1 VATSTQQLQQA
12 LARTSS
18 APKPISMEQIP
29 EATIDVTGG
38 TNISLD
44 LDKLGVKKRKDQ
56 PLSFSSTF
64 DIQIEETY
72 GNLINNIDYNDP
84 MSIEAFRQQ
93 VLGDVNNQLRVDLP
107 DFESVKETPPP
118 VVETTGSELG
128 LSSDSVSETP
138 NVEGGFPSAGSLAVS
153 RFGPSVAVGAI
164 GGASVSDLAKG
175 VGTSLALGAVSP
187 VNQLYGAVNNFT
199 KGIDISNPIGAL
211 NFASNALAAGK
222 GLSNLLSGNL
232 VDQVTGG
239 VKNVG
244 QVVTDFINNPVDTLK
259 GGVTAFS
266 NQATMGTATP
276 QINQV
281 RGINNYNYVTDART
295 GKLAGAPGMFGAVP
309 GIGTA
314 ISLGSA
320 LADVTG
326 FTETLQK
333 EYELEAE
340 IGRAGS
346 FGEIGNGISV
356 GHGYGTDIVSVDGVT
371 LDVGKLGDL
380 SNPNSVAANITDALH
395 GNSRVDPDF
404 GFFDMMDP
412 EEQAF
417 FQDRREEMARNISD
431 NAKQIAEGLATQQK
445 NFAAFGAN
453 QNLLATEPLTEM
465 MEITQDPVQKELNRI
480 DYLSSINGM
489 SDYGETFDTLPD
501 IPDNARFDFSDI
513 DDFGNPTVSYDSIEE
528 ALAGIAAGFGQL
540 GDSLFGSN
548 VDTVDG
554 VGAVGKAAT
563 SQQAYNEAF
572 DAVDTVGGTSG
583 GGASDASGGG
593 GASADAAGGYDDD
606 ESFDEENDGNW

>member
-12 LARTSS
+12 LARTSG
-18 APKPISMEQIP
+18 APRPTSMEQIP

-38 TNISLD
+38 TDISLQ

-56 PLSFSSTF
+56 PLNFSSTF
-64 DIQIEETY
+64 DFQIEETY
-72 GNLINNIDYNDP
+72 GNLINNINYNDP
-84 MSIEAFRQQ
+84 MSIEAFKQQ
-93 VLGDVNNQLRVDLP
+93 VLGDVNNQLRVDLT
-107 DFESVKETPPP
+107 DFDSVKETQPP

-128 LSSDSVSETP
+128 VTSDSVSETP
-138 NVEGGFPSAGSLAVS
+138 NVESGFPSTGSLAVS

-164 GGASVSDLAKG
+164 GGASASDLAKG
-175 VGTSLALGAVSP
+175 VGTSLALGAISP

-199 KGIDISNPIGAL
+199 KGINISNPIGAL
-211 NFASNALAAGK
+211 NFASNALSAGK

-395 GNSRVDPDF
+395 GNSRVDPDL
-404 GFFDMMDP
+404 GFIDVMDF
-412 EEQAF
+412 EERQEIE
-417 FQDRREEMARNISD
+417 DRIEEMGRNIS
-431 NAKQIAEGLATQQK
+431 NNREQIGKGLNIQQET
-445 NFAAFGAN
+445 FAAFGAN

-480 DYLSSINGM
+480 DYLSTTNGM
-489 SDYGETFDTLPD
+489 SNYGETFDTLPD
-501 IPDNARFDFSDI
+501 IPDNARFDFGDI
-513 DDFGNPTVSYDSIEE
+513 DEFGDPTVSYDSIEE
-528 ALAGIAAGFGQL
+528 ALTGIAEGFGQL
-540 GDSLFGSN
+540 GDSLFGDDDS
-548 VDTVDG
+548 
-554 VGAVGKAAT
+554 
-563 SQQAYNEAF
+563 SSSS
-572 DAVDTVGGTSG
+572 TSG
-583 GGASDASGGG
+583 D